1 MINLKAGRI
10 ALSALLLLL
19 SVLAKYG
26 PTVTH
31 YVLQH
36 EYNSQLRKDREK
48 VISDRHDA
56 LFNDPAAPTAGNPNG
71 DHHIAVFLDCNDP
84 QRRAVDRTIQQALKR
99 DPELKVYYI
108 PYSSTRPGSKFAAR
122 AVLAASKQ
130 GKFEAFHHGLMATGL
145 RLSGSDILD
154 IARDEGLDVERLK
167 RDMKDPGIV
176 NTVKHHSALAKKLS
190 IHGGPAVVVG
200 KRVVSGAANIHYLD
214 RYLANEREK
223 DRRPTGSPTSA
234 F

>member
-71 DHHIAVFLDCNDP
+71 DHHIADFWT
-84 QRRAVDRTIQQALKR
+84 AT
-99 DPELKVYYI
+99 
-108 PYSSTRPGSKFAAR
+108 TRSAAR
-122 AVLAASKQ
+122 
-130 GKFEAFHHGLMATGL
+130 
-145 RLSGSDILD
+145 
-154 IARDEGLDVERLK
+154 
-167 RDMKDPGIV
+167 
-176 NTVKHHSALAKKLS
+176 
-190 IHGGPAVVVG
+190 
-200 KRVVSGAANIHYLD
+200 
-214 RYLANEREK
+214 
-223 DRRPTGSPTSA
+223 
-234 F
+234 